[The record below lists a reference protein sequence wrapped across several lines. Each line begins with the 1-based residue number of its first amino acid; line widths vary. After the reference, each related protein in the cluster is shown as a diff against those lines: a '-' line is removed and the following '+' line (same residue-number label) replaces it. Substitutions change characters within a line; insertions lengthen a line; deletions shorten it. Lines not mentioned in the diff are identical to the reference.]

1 MSKLTRAL
9 NKLTLRFRSL
19 FRRSAVDH
27 DLDDELRFHL
37 DRQIAANIAAGMRP
51 ADARN
56 AALREF
62 GGVDQIREE
71 CRDMR
76 KVNWLQD
83 LVQDA
88 RYGFRILRKAPGFT
102 AVAILTLALGIGAT
116 TAIFS
121 ILESQLWRPLPFPDS
136 ERLVDAHVVLRRNL
150 KQWDV
155 LSARGFRAW
164 REQSQSFA
172 NLTGYSYPSDRNF
185 TADGISE
192 RVKVMPVAANF
203 FDTLEVPPA
212 LGRAF
217 LPGEEMPGRNHVAI
231 LSNSLWRD
239 RFASDPAQ
247 IGKPLTVDGE
257 AYILVGIAAPRLRLE
272 YIDEP
277 AIFVPLAVDAPGPV
291 VRNLYVIGR
300 LAPGITPERARE
312 ELSAITERELK
323 SEGLQPED
331 TAAVTNLRQNWTG
344 FAARQLYFFA
354 GAVSLVLL
362 IACVNTAGLLLARGL
377 ARHREF
383 AVRAA
388 LGAGRIRLMR
398 QLIVESLILA
408 LAGGAAGALAGV
420 WLGGWF
426 TTLVPKDALPRHT
439 AVGLD
444 VRVLLFTLTV
454 SIVSALLAGLV
465 PAFLSSRTDLNGALR
480 QSAPGRS
487 ASRSQRYAR
496 SSLVA
501 TEVALGFVLL
511 FGAGLFLASF
521 MRLQEAPRGFDAPG
535 ALTFHLSLRGDSY
548 AKPEQS
554 QLYFDRLTQQLRSLP
569 GVRAVTLGSG
579 LPLTGSE
586 NLAANVN
593 IAGRPLAHPYGSF
606 VIFHS
611 VASNY
616 FQALHIHLLA
626 GRSFNLQDT
635 ETSQRVALLNRNAVQ
650 DLFGSED
657 PIGKVLEF
665 VPDQRRGVPA
675 DPPVQIIGV
684 TENTQEFDAN
694 EVPFDTLY
702 VPFPQHP
709 VPSAFVLVTSTVPR
723 GALAGVIRT
732 TAYAL
737 DKDQPIF
744 DMKTMDDRVTDSLEG
759 ARFNLF
765 LVAALAAVAMLLVSV
780 GIFGTVAYF
789 VQQRTQEFGIRLA
802 LGATPARILRHA
814 VNQSLLIGISG
825 LSIGVVASLILGRLL
840 RHALYLVPHEHTG
853 MLYGVRIYDPLTLVG
868 ACVFLT
874 VALLLASYIPAR
886 RAAKVDP
893 VIALR
898 HE

>member
-1 MSKLTRAL
+1 MRWL
-9 NKLTLRFRSL
+9 NRLSLRFRSL
-19 FRRSAVDH
+19 FGRTAVDH
-27 DLDDELRFHL
+27 DLDDELRLHI
-37 DRQIAANIAAGMRP
+37 DRQIEQNVAAGMP
-51 ADARN
+51 PDEARN

-62 GGVDQIREE
+62 GGVDQVREE

-83 LVQDA
+83 LVQDV
-88 RYGFRILRKAPGFT
+88 RYGLRILRKSPGFT
-102 AVAILTLALGIGAT
+102 AVAILTLALGIGAN

-136 ERLVDAHVVLRRNL
+136 ERLVDVHTVLRQNP

-155 LSARGFRAW
+155 LSVRGFRAW
-164 REQSQSFA
+164 REQSHSFA
-172 NLTGYSYPSDRNF
+172 NLTGYGYPHERNF
-185 TADGISE
+185 TANGRSE
-192 RVKVMPVAANF
+192 RLFVMPVASNF

-217 LPGEEMPGRNHVAI
+217 LPDEETTGRDHVAI

-239 RFASDPAQ
+239 RFASDPA
-247 IGKPLTVDGE
+247 ILGKSLTLDGE
-257 AYILVGIAAPRLRLE
+257 AYIVVGVAASRLRLE
-272 YIDEP
+272 YIDE
-277 AIFVPLAVDAPGPV
+277 ASIFVPLALDASAPV
-291 VRNLYVIGR
+291 RRNLYVIGR
-300 LAPGITPERARE
+300 LAPGVTPERARD
-312 ELSAITERELK
+312 ELSAILDRELK
-323 SEGLQPED
+323 SEGLQLDD
-331 TAAVTNLRQNWTG
+331 TASVTNLRETWTG
-344 FAARQLYFFA
+344 FAARTLYFFA

-377 ARHREF
+377 ARQREF

-388 LGAGRIRLMR
+388 LGAGRVRLMR
-398 QLIVESLILA
+398 QLLVESLILA
-408 LAGGAAGALAGV
+408 LAGGAAGALTGV
-420 WLGGWF
+420 WLGSWF
-426 TTLVPKDALPRHT
+426 ATFVPEGALPRHT
-439 AVGLD
+439 SVGLD
-444 VRVLLFTLTV
+444 LRVLLFTVAV
-454 SIVSALLAGLV
+454 SVVSALLAGLV
-465 PAFLSSRTDLNGALR
+465 PAFFSSRADLNEGLR
-480 QSAPGRS
+480 QNAPGRS

-501 TEVALGFVLL
+501 IEVALGFVLL

-535 ALTFHLSLRGDSY
+535 ALTFHISLRGDSY

-554 QLYFDRLTQQLRSLP
+554 QRYFDRLTQQLRSLP

-586 NLAANVN
+586 SLFANVN
-593 IAGRPLAHPYGSF
+593 VAGRPLAHPYGTF

-611 VASNY
+611 VAPNY
-616 FQALHIHLLA
+616 FQALSIHLLA
-626 GRSFNLQDT
+626 GRAFNPQDT
-635 ETSQRVALLNRNAVQ
+635 ESAPRVALINRNAVQ
-650 DLFGSED
+650 ELFGTED
-657 PIGKVLEF
+657 PVGKVLDF
-665 VPDQRRGVPA
+665 VSDERRGVPA

-684 TENTQEFDAN
+684 TENAQEFDAN

-702 VPFPQHP
+702 VPFSQHA
-709 VPSAFVLVTSTVPR
+709 VPSAFVVVDSTVPR
-723 GALAGVIRT
+723 GALAGAIRAA
-732 TAYAL
+732 AYEV

-744 DMKTMDDRVTDSLEG
+744 DMKTMDDRVADSLQG

-765 LVAALAAVAMLLVSV
+765 LVASLAGVAMLLVCV
-780 GIFGTVAYF
+780 GTFGTVAYF

-814 VNQSLLIGISG
+814 INQSLLIGFSG

-853 MLYGVRIYDPLTLVG
+853 MLYGVKIYDPLTFVCASG
-868 ACVFLT
+868 FLT
-874 VALLLASYIPAR
+874 AALLLASYFPAR
-886 RAAKVDP
+886 RAARVDP